1 VSRIADFCLIALTG
15 VLLLTPSGRAQS
27 SPKLNSLIV
36 YGDGFALGVKE
47 PDGWH
52 GDTDAIANKYH
63 VNVVFSP
70 VGGSGD
76 KDVNVR
82 VRVNKKVDENTVED
96 LNYDMEGY
104 KKDFPN
110 VQFQDISVA
119 HAEYK
124 TFTKLVFIPNQ
135 FYEYVAYLNPGPGRP
150 FVVSV
155 AMSTHKTPATDEE
168 LKAYESVLKSLVW
181 LSGPKFKVKSDPQ

>member
-1 VSRIADFCLIALTG
+1 MSRIAKVCLIVLAG
-15 VLLLTPSGRAQS
+15 VLFVIPSGRTQS
-27 SPKLNSLIV
+27 SPKMNSLIV
-36 YGDGFALGVKE
+36 YGEDFSFGVKE
-47 PDGWH
+47 PDGWQ
-52 GDTDAIANKYH
+52 GDTDAIARKYH

-76 KDVNVR
+76 DDATIR

-96 LNYDMEGY
+96 LNYDMGGY

-110 VQFQDISVA
+110 AQFQDLNVA

-124 TFTKLVFIPNQ
+124 TFPMLVFVANQ

-150 FVVSV
+150 FILSV

-181 LSGPKFKVKSDPQ
+181 LSGPKSK